1 MQLATSMQ
9 SGALD
14 NIALKEYGLDGKTLM
29 DNATTAFCEEFK
41 KYFDKSK
48 KVCIFSGRGKNGGDG
63 FYIAKKLREDGYA
76 ITVVPCFST
85 EDKLNPLTKDAL
97 AEAVSFG
104 LSISD
109 IDDVKDFDICIDA
122 ILGTG
127 VVGEISGTYH
137 KAIEKINSQSWYVIS
152 VDCPSGVNC
161 DNGRVSSSCVKAHET
176 YTMAINKVGM
186 NIYPGKE
193 YSGKITVIDIG
204 IPANCYSLLN
214 LNISLVDNKM
224 AKTLY
229 PKRYENSHKG
239 TYGKVAVFGGSEG
252 MCGSIVMASEA
263 VLSSG
268 AGLSYA
274 CVNDDIFDIVSQK
287 VTEVIVKHD
296 KDYKEI
302 YDEVTSLVIGP
313 GYISNSKISHI
324 MKLAQRSSKP
334 IVVDA
339 EGLNYINNKDRKCPI
354 VATPHPK
361 EFSKM
366 IGLGVEEINQNRI
379 YLSSKYAKENNVV
392 LVLKGARTVIAS
404 PSGEVRINKSGTDA
418 MATAGSGDVLSGLI
432 AGFIAQGLSPFDAAT
447 LGAYIHGLAGEI
459 GAKYLSVYSLKA
471 TDILNFIGKAFLY
484 DE

>member
-1 MQLATSMQ
+1 MQLASSMQ
-9 SGALD
+9 SSALD
-14 NIALKEYGLDGKTLM
+14 NIALKECGLDARTLM
-29 DNATTAFCEEFK
+29 DNATSGFCEEFIK
-41 KYFDKSK
+41 HFDKTK
-48 KVCIFSGRGKNGGDG
+48 KVCVFSGRGKNGGDG
-63 FYIAKKLREDGYA
+63 FYIAKKLREAGYA
-76 ITVVPCFST
+76 ITVIPCFLP
-85 EDKLNPLTKDAL
+85 EDNVNPLTKEAAAD
-97 AEAVSFG
+97 AVSFG
-104 LSISD
+104 ISIVD
-109 IDDVKDFDICIDA
+109 IDEVKCADICIDA

-127 VVGEISGTYH
+127 VVGEIAGTYY
-137 KAIEKINSQSWYVIS
+137 KAIEKINSEDWYVIS
-152 VDCPSGVNC
+152 VDCPSGLNC
-161 DNGRVSSSCVKAHET
+161 DNGKISSVCVKAQET

-204 IPANCYSLLN
+204 IPAKCYSLLN
-214 LNISLVDNKM
+214 LNMHLVDNKM
-224 AKTLY
+224 AKTMY

-252 MCGSIVMASEA
+252 MSGSVVMASEA
-263 VLSSG
+263 VLRSG

-274 CVNDDIFDIVSQK
+274 CVNEDIFDIVSQK
-287 VTEVIVKHD
+287 VTEIIVKHD
-296 KDYKEI
+296 RDYKEI
-302 YDEVTSLVIGP
+302 YEEVSSLVIGP
-313 GYISNSKISHI
+313 GYMSNSKISHI
-324 MKLAQRSSKP
+324 MKLAQRGSKP

-379 YLSSKYAKENNVV
+379 YLSSKYAKENNVI

-404 PSGEVRINKSGTDA
+404 PSGEVRIIKSGTNG

-432 AGFIAQGLSPFDAAT
+432 GGFLAQGLNPFDAAT
-447 LGAYIHGLAGEI
+447 LGAYIHGLAGELA
-459 GAKYLSVYSLKA
+459 AKYLSDYSLKA